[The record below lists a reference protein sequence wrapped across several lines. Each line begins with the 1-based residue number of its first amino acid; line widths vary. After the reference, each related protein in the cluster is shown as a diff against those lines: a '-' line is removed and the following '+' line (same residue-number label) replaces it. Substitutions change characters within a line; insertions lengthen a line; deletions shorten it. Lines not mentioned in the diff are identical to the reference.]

1 MTLFGSLR
9 ILASIV
15 AIVPV
20 VAGCAGVS
28 YREESKLSHTRYAL
42 IENFG
47 DAEITAEQVDGLLE
61 EVAEILDVELDR
73 SKPKVRIMV
82 RPSGDI
88 AALFRQTTTIAGH
101 GIEARA
107 LYFAGATLAVIPFY
121 DRTILGHELAHYL
134 TDHYLKGTPR
144 QHWERIAHKVENA
157 LPLSA
162 PVARRTP
169 PTGVSV
175 RAATVPLGMWAN

>member
-9 ILASIV
+9 ILASIA

-47 DAEITAEQVDGLLE
+47 DAEISAEQVDGLLE
-61 EVAEILDVELDR
+61 EVAEILDVELVR
-73 SKPKVRIMV
+73 SKPKVRIVV

-134 TDHYLKGTPR
+134 TDHYLKATPR
-144 QHWERIAHKVENA
+144 RDWEKIAYRVQDT
-157 LPLSA
+157 LPLTA
-162 PVARRTP
+162 AIAKRPVP
-169 PTGVSV
+169 ESV
-175 RAATVPLGMWAN
+175 VTAQAATAH